1 MLFSRPIG
9 ADFSIAASGQK
20 RKSRFGGAIFP
31 FIKSLQ
37 EFVSKPI
44 DKNPGWWYIMF
55 NALALTCY
63 EC

>member
-1 MLFSRPIG
+1 MLFLRPIG
-9 ADFSIAASGQK
+9 ADFSIPASGQK

-44 DKNPGWWYIMF
+44 DKNPGRWYIMF
-55 NALALTCY
+55 KR
-63 EC
+63 